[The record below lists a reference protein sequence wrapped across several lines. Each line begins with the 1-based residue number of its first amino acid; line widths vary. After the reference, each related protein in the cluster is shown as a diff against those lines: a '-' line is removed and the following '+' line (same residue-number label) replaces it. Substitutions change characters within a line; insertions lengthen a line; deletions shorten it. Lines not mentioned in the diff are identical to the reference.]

1 MKYFLFFLVSAL
13 IDLPAEINI
22 TRVESAC
29 QVPASTVMTEFTGEP
44 GCYGIVQYTNDP
56 DIKFTIQEGSLSIYR
71 ELPVASAY
79 DFIPGQGNTQYTEE
93 TYDFSYKK
101 AFRSLS
107 GKVSKERIRNSV
119 YYLSDDP
126 LPRRVLNYT
135 LPGHSLSTLAEADI
149 WIEGRLTGA
158 GYSPWQDET
167 KVRAFGR
174 DLSKPLAH
182 QYAAPPADAPEYPA
196 HNIIAELTGSADREN
211 IIVVIAHKDSQS
223 WIASPGANDNAVGTS
238 AALELADVLK
248 DYKPLHTIRFIFCNE
263 EHTPW
268 TSITAVNGIRSEGKD
283 VLAAI
288 NLDGIGG
295 KSAEQAGKLI
305 NITRYTTPEGERLA
319 DLNSMLNKRFSIGL
333 EQSKFR
339 SDSPGDDDGSFING
353 GFPWAV
359 LNIGSMP
366 YADPNYHI
374 ETDTA
379 DKVDYDTTERVVKL
393 TLALI
398 LHLDRNGRP

>member
-1 MKYFLFFLVSAL
+1 
-13 IDLPAEINI
+13 
-22 TRVESAC
+22 
-29 QVPASTVMTEFTGEP
+29 
-44 GCYGIVQYTNDP
+44 
-56 DIKFTIQEGSLSIYR
+56 
-71 ELPVASAY
+71 
-79 DFIPGQGNTQYTEE
+79 
-93 TYDFSYKK
+93 
-101 AFRSLS
+101 
-107 GKVSKERIRNSV
+107 
-119 YYLSDDP
+119 
-126 LPRRVLNYT
+126 
-135 LPGHSLSTLAEADI
+135 
-149 WIEGRLTGA
+149 
-158 GYSPWQDET
+158 
-167 KVRAFGR
+167 
-174 DLSKPLAH
+174 
-182 QYAAPPADAPEYPA
+182 
-196 HNIIAELTGSADREN
+196 
-211 IIVVIAHKDSQS
+211 VIAHKDSQS